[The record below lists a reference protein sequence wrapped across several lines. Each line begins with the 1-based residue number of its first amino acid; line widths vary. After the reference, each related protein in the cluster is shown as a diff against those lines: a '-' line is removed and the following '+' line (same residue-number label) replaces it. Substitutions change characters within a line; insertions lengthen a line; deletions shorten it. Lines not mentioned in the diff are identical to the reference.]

1 MYKLWKCVQDACIKK
16 KTSPALFPIKPHSS
30 VPKRTDVVLKA
41 KGRHAK
47 YYVLLCTELYSQS
60 LMHRNISF
68 QYVLRRI
75 SFTELHVL
83 GSCCQ
88 LYYIKNRNR
97 IIWYETASG
106 QHVKKQNKKSLKP
119 FQQMHRTTALSRCF
133 IPLCENVFS
142 FFFLFYCHFLSLK
155 VIQRHESL
163 VRDNA
168 HRCLLPTNLVISWW
182 FRVKHT
188 HRSKNLNKVQSL
200 KKRSIDYA
208 ESCLPA
214 GVIQRITKM
223 NHKLRTSAFLFA
235 ILLLLHIV
243 KQHFCLWQSLSG
255 NIMLPNI
262 NL

>member
-119 FQQMHRTTALSRCF
+119 F
-133 IPLCENVFS
+133 
-142 FFFLFYCHFLSLK
+142 
-155 VIQRHESL
+155 
-163 VRDNA
+163 
-168 HRCLLPTNLVISWW
+168 
-182 FRVKHT
+182 
-188 HRSKNLNKVQSL
+188 
-200 KKRSIDYA
+200 
-208 ESCLPA
+208 
-214 GVIQRITKM
+214 
-223 NHKLRTSAFLFA
+223 
-235 ILLLLHIV
+235 
-243 KQHFCLWQSLSG
+243 
-255 NIMLPNI
+255 
-262 NL
+262 